1 MKRLS
6 RGNRSII
13 DLSLVL
19 ACGAVFVALVWKLA
33 LTRGPLLP
41 GLDGAYYWVQVRS
54 LLERSRMA
62 FDDVP
67 IVFLLQAAVAKVLG
81 DVPLA
86 VRLSDAFLPVFSAI
100 PIYFMTRNSKYRFA
114 PAVAV
119 LVVLLHP
126 VQLYFFTGDFIKNEA
141 AIPLVFFIGYLL
153 MTWDAAKNKKFLL
166 SMVAVSIGILSVTH
180 FGTFLLA
187 LLIVGAWSFA
197 QLLRKENRKFALS
210 LSSSLALVFVC
221 IALLGVL
228 VPSRFNRLRD
238 FIFSPVEAFSVPIW
252 NLLVRGDTPSVMVA
266 TFVIGQVGALFLG
279 VIVWKN
285 RQALTY
291 SHRSLV
297 VVNLI
302 IAFVL
307 SSPAIG
313 IEWSYRL
320 AALSFVPL
328 SIAGLVLI
336 ATLQSLGAC
345 RLIAVASLLVIVTS
359 VSLIPGGA
367 KPPVLED
374 ALYDDFHSLMA
385 EVNLPDNS
393 VVVAEHGLEF
403 LVAWE
408 LRTDVVPDLLLQESD
423 LTGYSNVYLLI
434 QKETD
439 SATPDSTP
447 PKIPEND
454 KPTAPNGGA
463 KQENYSGTAVFE
475 NDSFI
480 LVRTSM

>member
-6 RGNRSII
+6 RGDRSII
-13 DLSLVL
+13 GLSLVL
-19 ACGAVFVALVWKLA
+19 AYGAVFVALVWKLA

-86 VRLSDAFLPVFSAI
+86 VRLTDAFLPVFSAI
-100 PIYFMTRNSKYRFA
+100 PIYFMTRKSKYRFA

-166 SMVAVSIGILSVTH
+166 AV
-180 FGTFLLA
+180 
-187 LLIVGAWSFA
+187 
-197 QLLRKENRKFALS
+197 
-210 LSSSLALVFVC
+210 VFVC

-439 SATPDSTP
+439 NATPESTP
-447 PKIPEND
+447 PKIPESV
-454 KPTAPNGGA
+454 KPSEPNGGA
-463 KQENYSGTAVFE
+463 KQENYSGTAVYE

-480 LVRTSM
+480 LVRTPM

>member
-166 SMVAVSIGILSVTH
+166 SMV
-180 FGTFLLA
+180 
-187 LLIVGAWSFA
+187 
-197 QLLRKENRKFALS
+197 
-210 LSSSLALVFVC
+210 
-221 IALLGVL
+221 
-228 VPSRFNRLRD
+228 
-238 FIFSPVEAFSVPIW
+238 
-252 NLLVRGDTPSVMVA
+252 
-266 TFVIGQVGALFLG
+266 
-279 VIVWKN
+279 
-285 RQALTY
+285 
-291 SHRSLV
+291 V
-297 VVNLI
+297 V
-302 IAFVL
+302 
-307 SSPAIG
+307 
-313 IEWSYRL
+313 
-320 AALSFVPL
+320 
-328 SIAGLVLI
+328 
-336 ATLQSLGAC
+336 
-345 RLIAVASLLVIVTS
+345 
-359 VSLIPGGA
+359 
-367 KPPVLED
+367 
-374 ALYDDFHSLMA
+374 
-385 EVNLPDNS
+385 
-393 VVVAEHGLEF
+393 
-403 LVAWE
+403 
-408 LRTDVVPDLLLQESD
+408 
-423 LTGYSNVYLLI
+423 
-434 QKETD
+434 
-439 SATPDSTP
+439 
-447 PKIPEND
+447 
-454 KPTAPNGGA
+454 
-463 KQENYSGTAVFE
+463 
-475 NDSFI
+475 
-480 LVRTSM
+480 